1 MNNLHADDLILFAH
15 VVRAGSFTHASERTG
30 IPKATLSRRLS
41 ALETALGERLMQRST
56 RSLAL
61 TEFGEQ
67 MMDHALRLLNENED
81 AVAAAQH
88 EHTAP
93 RGILRVSL
101 PPEYRELLVTQLVM
115 QFTRRYPDVQ
125 LELDLSV
132 RRVDLATER
141 FDVAVRA
148 ATHLPDDSTMV
159 ARHIATLRSGL
170 FASRGYLRQNT
181 PPREPA
187 DLLRHM
193 GLMLTPST
201 NRHQPWQLSSGG
213 LHWQGTPQRMLA
225 ANSLGLLQTLA
236 AQGLGIVGLSEHFAD
251 ELLRRGELER
261 VLPQWSLPS
270 VNVWCITLGRRLLSR
285 STIAFID
292 VLKSVL
298 TDGTRQSS

>member
-1 MNNLHADDLILFAH
+1 MNNLHADDLILFAY
-15 VVRAGSFTHASERTG
+15 VVRAGSFTRASERIG
-30 IPKATLSRRLS
+30 IPKATLSRRLAS
-41 ALETALGERLMQRST
+41 LETALGERLMQRST
-56 RSLAL
+56 RSLVL

-67 MMDHALRLLNENED
+67 MLDHARRLLNEHED

-88 EHTAP
+88 EHAVP

-101 PPEYRELLVTQLVM
+101 PPEYRELLVTQLIT
-115 QFTRRYPDVQ
+115 QFSQRYPDVQ

-170 FASRGYLRQNT
+170 FASRGYLQRSGQ
-181 PPREPA
+181 PREPA
-187 DLLRHM
+187 DLLEHM

-201 NRHQPWQLSSGG
+201 SRYQPWQLSCDGQ
-213 LHWQGTPQRMLA
+213 HWEGIPQRILA
-225 ANSLGLLQTLA
+225 ANSVGLLQALA
-236 AQGLGIVGLSEHFAD
+236 AEGLGIVGLSETFAD
-251 ELLRRGELER
+251 ELLGRGELER

-270 VNVWCITLGRRLLSR
+270 VNVWCVTLGRRLLSR

-298 TDGTRQSS
+298 TDGTQP